1 MLQSTHYELK
11 LVEGSDIVNP
21 LVIDRPN
28 YETIDGVMYEN
39 ESKSIGN
46 ATELKSGTIHALTR
60 TKGNQRFFCFT
71 ATSNYEAGDTFT
83 VDSIPVTALLPNGT
97 ALPDNAY
104 VVNGTVM
111 CSLIGTLLTVYTLGS
126 AVADDSIRLGGEL
139 PEYYATA
146 SALANVKTT
155 ADAASTL
162 SLNNAGDIAE
172 IKDDLD
178 WKYVGQFTSTAYAIA
193 IPNDAREVCFDVIYQ
208 SINLHSIVPV
218 SILHSGLVNWFNGSG
233 CEVGTVRNMYGA
245 GIQSFTYN
253 GTDCFANG
261 GTVDMYYR

>member
-71 ATSNYEAGDTFT
+71 ATSNYDAGDTFT
-83 VDSIPVTALLPNGT
+83 VDSVPVTALLPNGT

-104 VVNGTVM
+104 VVNGTVL
-111 CSLIGTLLTVYTLGS
+111 CSLIGTLLTVYTVGS
-126 AVADDSIRLGGEL
+126 AIADDALRLGGEL
-139 PEYYATA
+139 PSYYATA
-146 SALANVKTT
+146 SDLSTVETT
-155 ADAASTL
+155 ANAASTL
-162 SLNNAGDIAE
+162 SINNADDIRTINSNLSAMTK
-172 IKDDLD
+172 IKSSA
-178 WKYVGQFTSTAYAIA
+178 FTQTTTAYAT
-193 IPNDAREVCFDVIYQ
+193 
-208 SINLHSIVPV
+208 VPF
-218 SILHSGLVNWFNGSG
+218 STLTG
-233 CEVGTVRNMYGA
+233 
-245 GIQSFTYN
+245 
-253 GTDCFANG
+253 ANG
-261 GTVDMYYR
+261 HVVAVCCGTALIFAVPYSTTYGKFFKLSGSTFVEATNENVSGVVYYTTD